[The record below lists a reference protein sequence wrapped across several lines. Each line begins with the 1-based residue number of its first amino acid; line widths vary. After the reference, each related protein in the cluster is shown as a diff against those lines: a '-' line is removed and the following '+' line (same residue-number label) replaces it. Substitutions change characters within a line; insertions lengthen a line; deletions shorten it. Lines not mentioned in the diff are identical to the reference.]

1 MYAWQQPYFEAV
13 LETDD
18 SKMAHHIME
27 AIASIEQR
35 LLSPIDRNSEEF
47 QALESTWFDVQELL
61 NEQTLKSTSDHS
73 CSGVAFGN

>member
-13 LETDD
+13 METDD
-18 SKMAHHIME
+18 SKMPHHIME

-47 QALESTWFDVQELL
+47 RALESTWFDVQELL
-61 NEQTLKSTSDHS
+61 NEHTFKSNADHS
-73 CSGVAFGN
+73 CSAAILSE